1 MLNSTSNWVRA
12 LFLALLLAAAPA
24 HAQDPESNAEPPA
37 SQTDAQREADPPE
50 SQPDAASNA
59 ELLASQPNGCGS
71 GWTIYLVPDSI
82 PVANCVFRAACDEHD
97 GCYGKCE
104 GRVKDASAPQCE
116 YLRCRK
122 GGDLHSSARCN
133 TDARLKQLE
142 SDAQTRRRKCDV
154 AIAAKIRQINSGKP
168 VCQAFSYA
176 YEYAVKR
183 FGDPFFK
190 GIRPSANALD
200 QEEYEHAIREF
211 FLHGTDAE
219 FETFNANPPD
229 FSKALKYEPGQGLV
243 NVPTQ

>member
-1 MLNSTSNWVRA
+1 MRA
-12 LFLALLLAAAPA
+12 LFLALFLASAPA
-24 HAQDPESNAEPPA
+24 HAQDAESDAEV
-37 SQTDAQREADPPE
+37 PE
-50 SQPDAASNA
+50 SQTGTESNA

-104 GRVKDASAPQCE
+104 GRVKDTSAPQCE

-122 GGDLHSSARCN
+122 DGDLYKSDRCN

-142 SDAQTRRRKCDV
+142 SDAQMRRQKCDI
-154 AIAAKIRQINSGKP
+154 AIAAKIREINSGKP

-190 GIRPSANALD
+190 GIRPSANALN
-200 QEEYEHAIREF
+200 QEEYERAIREF
-211 FLHGTDAE
+211 FLHGSDAE
-219 FETFNANPPD
+219 FEAFNANPPD
-229 FSKALKYEPGQGLV
+229 FSKALKYEPGEGLL
-243 NVPTQ
+243 NVSTQ